1 MTRDT
6 TSRGCVLALDVGGTK
21 MSLAAVDR
29 QGGILRRNLIAS
41 PARDP
46 EKMLP
51 SLLNLVSGGIESC
64 RAAGLEVEAVGIAA
78 AGFILQKDGLLL
90 ESPNIAWSMV
100 PLRGLVAEGAGVPVF
115 LDNDATAAAAG
126 EHFSGAARGVDD
138 FVYLTLG
145 TGIGGGAFTGG
156 RINRGYRGTAGE
168 FGHMTLDPA
177 GPMCGC
183 GRRGCLEAL
192 ASGTALRREAVR
204 LASRDPGS
212 ILHRQCGIDPVE
224 LTGEMVSDAAERG
237 DRAALGAFDN
247 VGYYLGLGIINL
259 VHIFDPEMVV
269 LGGGM
274 VESGHLLMDNV
285 RGVVAERGISCLV
298 RDVTI
303 VISAL
308 GGDAGVIGAAAM
320 AWEGIENE
328 PAK

>member
-1 MTRDT
+1 
-6 TSRGCVLALDVGGTK
+6 
-21 MSLAAVDR
+21 
-29 QGGILRRNLIAS
+29 
-41 PARDP
+41 
-46 EKMLP
+46 MLS
-51 SLLNLVSGGIESC
+51 SLLNLVSGGVESC

-78 AGFILQKDGLLL
+78 AGFILQQDGLLL

-100 PLRGLVAEGAGVPVF
+100 PLRDLVAKAAGLPVF
-115 LDNDATAAAAG
+115 LENDATAAAAG
-126 EHFSGAARGVDD
+126 EHFAGAARGVND
-138 FVYLTLG
+138 FVYLTMG

-168 FGHMTLDPA
+168 FGHMTLDPT

-192 ASGTALRREAVR
+192 ASGTALRRDAVR

-212 ILHRQCGIDPVE
+212 LLYRQCGIDPAAV
-224 LTGEMVSDAAERG
+224 TGETVSDAAERG

-247 VGYYLGLGIINL
+247 VGYYLGLGIVNL

-274 VESGHLLMDNV
+274 AGSGHLLMDNV
-285 RGVVAERGISCLV
+285 RRVVAERGISCLV

-303 VISAL
+303 IISAL
-308 GGDAGVIGAAAM
+308 GGDAGVIGAAAT

>member
-29 QGGILRRNLIAS
+29 QGGILHRNVIAS

-46 EKMLP
+46 EKMLS
-51 SLLNLVSGGIESC
+51 SLLNLVSGGVESC

-78 AGFILQKDGLLL
+78 AGFILQQDGLLL

-100 PLRGLVAEGAGVPVF
+100 PLRDLVAKAAGLPVF
-115 LDNDATAAAAG
+115 LENDATAAAAG
-126 EHFSGAARGVDD
+126 EHFAGAARGVND
-138 FVYLTLG
+138 FVYLTMG

-168 FGHMTLDPA
+168 FGHMTLDPT

-192 ASGTALRREAVR
+192 ASGTALRRDAVR

-212 ILHRQCGIDPVE
+212 LLYRQCGIDPAAV
-224 LTGEMVSDAAERG
+224 TGETVSDAAERG

-247 VGYYLGLGIINL
+247 VGYYLGLGIVNL

-274 VESGHLLMDNV
+274 AGSGHLLMDNV
-285 RGVVAERGISCLV
+285 RRVVAERGISCLV

-303 VISAL
+303 IISAL
-308 GGDAGVIGAAAM
+308 GGDAGVIGAAAT